1 MKKIILMIL
10 IFAVY
15 GCGSTHY
22 YWPTTQNVS
31 FFKEKNELMA
41 SFGYNNLG
49 NVNNLGFLDGFGF
62 HTAYSITDHI
72 ACQFGYNSK
81 SGNVNLD
88 YAEVVEL
95 GLAYYLRH
103 ENYLAFETF
112 GGYSYG
118 MIKGDNY
125 FYKTI
130 ANFNRI
136 YLQPS
141 IGISSDYIDIAFT
154 PRFSKVDYH
163 IKENI
168 VYHPSPD
175 DEIIKNM
182 DKNSYYFFE
191 PGITVRL
198 GFKYVKFQFQHIEVK
213 KQNKDGL
220 IFFPTSN
227 SFSILFYIPIKK
239 KMTKWRPEFKK

>member
-15 GCGSTHY
+15 GCSSTHY
-22 YWPTTQNVS
+22 YWPTTQNVPL
-31 FFKEKNELMA
+31 FKEKNELMA
-41 SFGYNNLG
+41 SFGYYNFDR
-49 NVNNLGFLDGFGF
+49 VKDFRYEDGFCF

-72 ACQFGYNSK
+72 ACQFGYNTK
-81 SGNVNLD
+81 MEIFDID
-88 YAEVVEL
+88 YAEVGEV
-95 GLAYYLRH
+95 GIAYYLRH
-103 ENYLAFETF
+103 KDYLAFETF

-118 MIKGDNY
+118 KIVADNDY
-125 FYKTI
+125 YKSI

-141 IGISSDYIDIAFT
+141 IGICSDHIDIAFT

-163 IKENI
+163 IKEYI
-168 VYHPSPD
+168 TYFPSPY
-175 DEIIKNM
+175 DEINNNI

-213 KQNKDGL
+213 KLNKDGL

-227 SFSILFYIPIKK
+227 SFSILFYMPIKK
-239 KMTKWRPEFKK
+239 KMSKWRRDF